1 MHVLAGIQEGSRPYV
16 QPQLDGGAVQVAGM
30 LGDAVL
36 LLCTGGAA
44 VWEPAAALAASWS
57 GALRALRAY

>member
-1 MHVLAGIQEGSRPYV
+1 MHVVAGIQEGSRPYV

-36 LLCTGGAA
+36 LLCTGRQPCESQQQRMVRGFTG
-44 VWEPAAALAASWS
+44 PP
-57 GALRALRAY
+57 GC